1 MKFPN
6 AYQGVKKVFSS
17 KILDIIAAVC
27 IFIAGIAAVVAAAG
41 TQAEDF
47 GVAALAAGGGLLVA
61 VIFLTASV
69 VLTII
74 SEILK
79 LVGLKK
85 ASADESKFNSAFVM
99 AIFVLI
105 ITVVSAI
112 LSTINGGRNFFDDL
126 ATGIAGILNIAMMI
140 YVSQG
145 ITSLAE
151 QLGNEKIA
159 GTGRTVV
166 TLYSVILLI
175 GILVR
180 TASGFMIL
188 DPNLAIASGILM
200 IISAILSAI
209 AYVIYVIFLGRAK
222 KMLSRG

>member
-17 KILDIIAAVC
+17 EILDIIAAVC

-61 VIFLTASV
+61 VIFLMASV

-85 ASADESKFNSAFVM
+85 AGADETKFNSAFIM

-112 LSTINGGRNFFDDL
+112 LSTINGGRNIFDDL

-188 DPNLAIASGILM
+188 DPNLAFASGILM
-200 IISAILSAI
+200 IISAILSAV

-222 KMLSRG
+222 KMLSIG